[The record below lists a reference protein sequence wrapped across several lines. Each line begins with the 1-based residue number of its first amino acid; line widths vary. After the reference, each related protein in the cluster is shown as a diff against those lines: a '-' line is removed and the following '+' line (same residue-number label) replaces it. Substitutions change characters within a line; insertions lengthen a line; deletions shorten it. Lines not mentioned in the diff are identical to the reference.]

1 MSWLLLSAV
10 MFPAIVAYG
19 ILYRQAFS
27 VPYQDDY
34 RAILDFA
41 IDYTHL
47 PSSTTKVVSIAT
59 KQHNEYKLGFEH
71 SIVASELE
79 LTRHLDF
86 GFLIALG
93 DLFLLPIAYL
103 LWRTFQ
109 QNEPDL
115 NLRLLAFVPISLV
128 FFSLSYWENL
138 NWAMTGLQNTPVIFF
153 GLLSLYLLAAAKS
166 SQPTLAR
173 FLLACLSALLAAF
186 TSANAFLLGPVGL
199 LILLPRRAYARSLM
213 WCATFILPLACYL
226 YHYVPSA
233 QPMYRASYITR
244 PLFFLAFF
252 GSVIPSRWPAALLGS
267 MILSIILL
275 AFVNRFYRTNPV
287 LFYLALWIVATGAL
301 VGWVRGAGA
310 FLTVSRYSIY
320 SVLMLIFCYSFL
332 LKYLPDGWP
341 RFDRRRFCVTSIVL
355 AAGMCLL
362 VNAKAYRGL
371 GARRRMVLSGIELY
385 RANPEAN
392 SPMVDPAVERLFPEE
407 KSAEQAILNRAIQ
420 EHIYTLPP
428 KHDPR

>member
-34 RAILDFA
+34 KAILGFA
-41 IDYTHL
+41 IDYAHL

-59 KQHNEYKLGFEH
+59 RQHNEYKLGFEQ

-109 QNEPDL
+109 STEPDL

-153 GLLSLYLLAAAKS
+153 GLLTLYLLAAAKS

-199 LILLPRRAYARSLM
+199 LILLPRRAYGRSLM
-213 WCATFILPLACYL
+213 WCATFMLPLGCYL
-226 YHYVPSA
+226 YHYVPSVH
-233 QPMYRASYITR
+233 PMYRAYYITR

-252 GSVIPSRWPAALLGS
+252 RLCDSIPLARGPTGLDDPEHCLARVCQSFLSHKSSSVLSRCMDCGQR
-267 MILSIILL
+267 SIS
-275 AFVNRFYRTNPV
+275 RM
-287 LFYLALWIVATGAL
+287 
-301 VGWVRGAGA
+301 GAGS
-310 FLTVSRYSIY
+310 SRFHDR
-320 SVLMLIFCYSFL
+320 LPLQHL
-332 LKYLPDGWP
+332 LRIDA
-341 RFDRRRFCVTSIVL
+341 D
-355 AAGMCLL
+355 LL
-362 VNAKAYRGL
+362 L
-371 GARRRMVLSGIELY
+371 FIS
-385 RANPEAN
+385 PE
-392 SPMVDPAVERLFPEE
+392 VF
-407 KSAEQAILNRAIQ
+407 
-420 EHIYTLPP
+420 T
-428 KHDPR
+428 